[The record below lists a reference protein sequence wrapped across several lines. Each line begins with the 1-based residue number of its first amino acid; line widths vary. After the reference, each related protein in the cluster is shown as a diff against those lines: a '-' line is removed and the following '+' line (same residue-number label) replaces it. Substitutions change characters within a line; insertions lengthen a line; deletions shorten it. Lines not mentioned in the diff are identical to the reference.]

1 MPGFPPRT
9 AWTRRVLLLALFG
22 AGCTGQLNND
32 DPGTGAGGSP
42 TGAGGTTGT
51 GAGGRT
57 GTGASQ
63 QTGTGAGGSTTA
75 GTGGGTGAGTLD
87 CSAIKPGRSPLRRL
101 TTYEYNNTVRDLLGD
116 TSNPGSLFPAQTQT
130 SGNMFGNDADFQSVQ
145 DSLPE
150 AYAGAAEK
158 VAATATASATAL
170 AKLHTCASTVTT
182 ANEEAC
188 ARMIATAW
196 LPRAY
201 RRQATTTEIDDYVAL
216 YRSTRAISPK
226 LTFASGV
233 AAMIE
238 AALQSPDFLYRV
250 EFGTQVSGMKNA
262 LRITGREMASR
273 LSYFFWQ
280 SMPDDKL
287 FQAADA
293 GTLSTDEGVLSE
305 AKRLLA
311 DTSKKSHAMVSF
323 YFDNLLPIP
332 DLQSLERDKT
342 LFPTFSASIGAAMRK
357 EVQRVLEYE
366 IFENTT
372 QSAAPFATGSWPALL
387 TIPYTFANKDLF
399 TYYGSSYYAS
409 GSSVTG
415 TDLVKVNL
423 NPTQRLGLLT
433 LGGVMAG
440 TATTNLTNPVLR
452 GGFVVRKLMCRN
464 IQLPVGLAV
473 KPPEAYTGKTAR
485 ERFGKHSADATC
497 RACHQYMDPVGLA
510 LENYDAVG
518 LYRTSE
524 KTTIEG
530 VNYDT
535 PIDATGSVPGIAG
548 TASTPVDLM
557 KILAT
562 SEEMNTCF
570 ADHWME
576 FAYGRSLDNDVDAC
590 NQQTLESAF
599 KKANYSVK
607 ELLLALTQTDGFR
620 YRSAE

>member
-1 MPGFPPRT
+1 M
-9 AWTRRVLLLALFG
+9 
-22 AGCTGQLNND
+22 ND
-32 DPGTGAGGSP
+32 DPNGMPSTGGGGSP
-42 TGAGGTTGT
+42 TGTGSTPGT
-51 GAGGRT
+51 ASGGRT
-57 GTGASQ
+57 GTGSAP
-63 QTGTGAGGSTTA
+63 QTGTGAGGSTPG
-75 GTGGGTGAGTLD
+75 GTGGSGTDVVD
-87 CSAIKPGRSPLRRL
+87 CSAVKPGRSPLRRL

-116 TSNPGSLFPAQTQT
+116 TTSPGGMFPAQTQT
-130 SGNMFGNDADFQSVQ
+130 NGNMFGNDADFQSVQ

-150 AYAGAAEK
+150 AYADAAEK
-158 VAATATASATAL
+158 LAATATASPTAL

-201 RRQATTTEIDDYVAL
+201 RRQASTTEIDDYVGL
-216 YRSTRAISPK
+216 YRTTRALSPK

-233 AAMIE
+233 AAMLE

-250 EFGTQVSGMKNA
+250 ELGTQVSGMKNA
-262 LRITGREMASR
+262 LRISGREMASR

-311 DTSKKSHAMVSF
+311 DTSKKSHAMVAF

-342 LFPTFSASIGAAMRK
+342 LFPTFSSTIGAAMRK

-366 IFENTT
+366 IFENTA

-387 TIPYTFANKDLF
+387 TIPYTFVNKDLY
-399 TYYGSSYYAS
+399 TYYGSSYFAS
-409 GSSVTG
+409 GAAVTG

-423 NPTQRLGLLT
+423 NPSQRLGLLT

-497 RACHQYMDPVGLA
+497 RACHQFMDPVGLA
-510 LENYDAVG
+510 MENYDAVG

-530 VNYDT
+530 TTYDT
-535 PIDATGSVPGIAG
+535 PIDATGSVPGLDG
-548 TASTPVDLM
+548 TSSTPVDLM

-570 ADHWME
+570 AGHWME
-576 FAYGRSLDNDVDAC
+576 FAYGRSLDDDVDAC
-590 NQQTLESAF
+590 NQQTLATAF